1 VLLITAGAALGGML
15 GWLGSNLLSHWMQSQ
30 IGFAMPVRLGATE
43 GVLVVG
49 LILTGAVVATLPAWL
64 VFRRPIAEGLVS
76 G

>member
-1 VLLITAGAALGGML
+1 
-15 GWLGSNLLSHWMQSQ
+15 
-30 IGFAMPVRLGATE
+30 VRLGATE